1 MAREIGNCMMALVV
15 RQHFGSVFVLSELL
29 NTFMLLMFK
38 VMYIA
43 TAHCIHPKKRF
54 DETYV
59 KYV

>member
-1 MAREIGNCMMALVV
+1 MMALVV